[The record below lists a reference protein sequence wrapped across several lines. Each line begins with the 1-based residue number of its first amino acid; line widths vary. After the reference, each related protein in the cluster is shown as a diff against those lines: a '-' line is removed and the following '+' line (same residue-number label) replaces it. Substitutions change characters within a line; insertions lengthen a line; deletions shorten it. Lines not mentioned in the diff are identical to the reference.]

1 MVQSPEEGLQS
12 VNMIHYWFGDR
23 AGLLWT
29 PAPSDGK
36 SLYERFRHISSLISG
51 SPSPCLG
58 VESGF
63 CQSETEYYQHLR
75 GLCMEWALTIIH
87 DYNQSDEAQ
96 LIRLVLILREIDTLV
111 NRVSEQVSVW
121 NRMIASSSSG
131 YCLQESEGII
141 SQRSGDD
148 PDILCLTRV
157 SRDIGSLKGARSQVS
172 ELISKKAMYLLPNCS
187 HLVGPLVAA
196 RLLAAAGGR
205 KHLAEMPASGIQVL
219 GAKNAL
225 FSHLSTGSPSPKHGL
240 IYEHKRVHAA
250 PRKVRGRVA
259 RTLAA
264 NLAIAARIDN
274 YRKSLD
280 QEFLDRANRLI
291 KENGRLQ

>member
-1 MVQSPEEGLQS
+1 MAQSPEEYGQPS
-12 VNMIHYWFGDR
+12 NMIRYWFGDQN
-23 AGLLWT
+23 GSQWI
-29 PAPSDGK
+29 PALSDCQ
-36 SLYERFRHISSLISG
+36 SLYERFTGPGSTMSC

-58 VESGF
+58 VKSGF
-63 CQSETEYYQHLR
+63 CQSESEYYQHLR
-75 GLCMEWALTIIH
+75 SFCMHWAGTVIT

-111 NRVSEQVSVW
+111 SRVTEQVSVW
-121 NRMIASSSSG
+121 NRMINSSSSKG
-131 YCLQESEGII
+131 YVQDSGTII
-141 SQRSGDD
+141 SQHAGDD
-148 PDILCLTRV
+148 PDMVCLSRI
-157 SRDIGSLKGARSQVS
+157 SRDIGSIRGARSQVS

-196 RLLAAAGGR
+196 RLLAAAGSR

-240 IYEHKRVHAA
+240 IYEHKRIHAA

-274 YRKSLD
+274 YRNSLD
-280 QEFLDRANRLI
+280 QEFLDRADRLI
-291 KENGRLQ
+291 KENGRSV